1 MGLLEVCAALH
12 YNHALAGQEP
22 FIAKGQS
29 IMKKFSLFFKTFA
42 AASSA
47 ALVLAAPVFA
57 QTSPTPDTESKT
69 VVTGAPKVAISE
81 GHALLNSMQDH
92 IINVSDRVKGLVVH
106 IESISKVGNQRRKST
121 GSGLILSADGKIV
134 TNYHVIDK
142 AQLITVILDDKTKY
156 TAEVTR
162 DDQQTDL
169 AFLKIKPN
177 KPLLFAT
184 LADSDKIKVGEW
196 VIAVGNPYGFDRT
209 VSFGIVSGKGRF
221 IPGADNGAPL
231 INDFIQIDAMIDP
244 GNSGGPLVNMNGEVI
259 GQIQRGWLGI
269 FMQTFTD
276 EHAEFIKQPNLR
288 GLLVSDVAPGSP
300 SEKAGLRSGDVI
312 THFNGKAINADTD
325 EALSRIQF
333 DVAQLLPN
341 EKVPVEYFR
350 NGKTFNT
357 VVTLG
362 VRPAVNTN
370 DMETSYGF
378 TVQEITANNE
388 LEYRLLSKDGMLV
401 SKVDSGS
408 AAANGLKVGDVII
421 RLNDTPIHNA
431 KDLKKA
437 LNDVHDDKYFL
448 ITAKRGRV
456 QVYCLIDT
464 STYSNAENKKQE
476 ENK

>member
-1 MGLLEVCAALH
+1 MH
-12 YNHALAGQEP
+12 
-22 FIAKGQS
+22 
-29 IMKKFSLFFKTFA
+29 
-42 AASSA
+42 
-47 ALVLAAPVFA
+47 
-57 QTSPTPDTESKT
+57 
-69 VVTGAPKVAISE
+69 
-81 GHALLNSMQDH
+81 
-92 IINVSDRVKGLVVH
+92 
-106 IESISKVGNQRRKST
+106 
-121 GSGLILSADGKIV
+121 
-134 TNYHVIDK
+134 
-142 AQLITVILDDKTKY
+142 
-156 TAEVTR
+156 
-162 DDQQTDL
+162 
-169 AFLKIKPN
+169 
-177 KPLLFAT
+177 
-184 LADSDKIKVGEW
+184 
-196 VIAVGNPYGFDRT
+196 
-209 VSFGIVSGKGRF
+209 
-221 IPGADNGAPL
+221 
-231 INDFIQIDAMIDP
+231 
-244 GNSGGPLVNMNGEVI
+244 LVNSLENM
-259 GQIQRGWLGI
+259 
-269 FMQTFTD
+269 T
-276 EHAEFIKQPNLR
+276 
-288 GLLVSDVAPGSP
+288 
-300 SEKAGLRSGDVI
+300 
-312 THFNGKAINADTD
+312 
-325 EALSRIQF
+325 
-333 DVAQLLPN
+333 N